1 MSIRGRPQPKPK
13 PWAARTLSDNTHG
26 PAHETLP
33 LLFLEFRPKIRRNGG
48 SRMILSTAVH
58 NRLLPLAALLL
69 CSTSA
74 LSQAP
79 PKYDAT
85 TETTVKVTVTELKL
99 VPPTGG
105 KPVAYLVTKSGPD
118 KDKDAVH
125 IFLCPK
131 SFLDQMG
138 IAFKADEPIE
148 VKGSKVKQDGTDLIL
163 AREMVKGG
171 ETLTFRFPDGKP
183 AW

>member
-1 MSIRGRPQPKPK
+1 
-13 PWAARTLSDNTHG
+13 
-26 PAHETLP
+26 
-33 LLFLEFRPKIRRNGG
+33 
-48 SRMILSTAVH
+48 MIPSVLV
-58 NRLLPLAALLL
+58 RLLQLAAIALVA
-69 CSTSA
+69 TSA
-74 LSQAP
+74 FSQSP
-79 PKYDAT
+79 PKYDPA
-85 TETTVKVTVTELKL
+85 TETTVKGTVGELKL

-105 KPVAYLVTKSGPD
+105 KPIAYLVTKTGPD
-118 KDKDAVH
+118 KEKDTVQ

-138 IAFKADEPIE
+138 IAFKTDEAIE
-148 VKGSKVKQDGTDLIL
+148 VKGSKVKQDGADLIL

>member
-1 MSIRGRPQPKPK
+1 M
-13 PWAARTLSDNTHG
+13 
-26 PAHETLP
+26 
-33 LLFLEFRPKIRRNGG
+33 
-48 SRMILSTAVH
+48 MILSSLIHKCSAYR
-58 NRLLPLAALLL
+58 RLLPLTAVALF
-69 CSTSA
+69 STSA

-79 PKYDAT
+79 PKYDAG
-85 TETTVKVTVTELKL
+85 TETTVKVTITELKL

-105 KPVAYLVTKSGPD
+105 KPIAYLETKSGPD
-118 KDKDAVH
+118 KEKDAVH

-138 IAFKADEPIE
+138 ITFKPDEAVE
-148 VKGSKVKQDGTDLIL
+148 VKGSKVKQDGAELIL
-163 AREMVKGG
+163 AREMVKSG

>member
-1 MSIRGRPQPKPK
+1 MTPSVR
-13 PWAARTLSDNTHG
+13 
-26 PAHETLP
+26 
-33 LLFLEFRPKIRRNGG
+33 
-48 SRMILSTAVH
+48 VH
-58 NRLLPLAALLL
+58 NRLLPLAAITLVA
-69 CSTSA
+69 TSA
-74 LSQAP
+74 FSQAP
-79 PKYDAT
+79 PKYDTAT
-85 TETTVKVTVTELKL
+85 EVTVKGTVGELKL

-105 KPVAYLVTKSGPD
+105 KPIAYLITKTGPD
-118 KDKDAVH
+118 KEKDSVQ

-138 IAFKADEPIE
+138 IVFKSDEAIE
-148 VKGSKVKQDGTDLIL
+148 VKGSKVKQGGADLIL